1 MHFFISDIYALFWLM
16 VLLWSKASLKFFW
29 YLKKCFVEEV
39 NEILSPGLMD
49 LIDIHLAN
57 IFMGK
62 MSFFFM
68 RKERNFDD
76 FFGDSFGTKLRI
88 VIVIRQT
95 VKGVTHPPTISWWLH
110 FCSIVFPSL
119 WSCHHSDRKVQP
131 HQKVGEQTIWLEATF
146 PYAQSTVHY
155 VRKNHI
161 PHDTKINSAYKCKQS
176 VIGKLHLL

>member
-95 VKGVTHPPTISWWLH
+95 VKGVTHPLPYNDNYIFVALFFLLYEAVITMIERFNL
-110 FCSIVFPSL
+110 I
-119 WSCHHSDRKVQP
+119 RKL
-131 HQKVGEQTIWLEATF
+131 G
-146 PYAQSTVHY
+146 
-155 VRKNHI
+155 N
-161 PHDTKINSAYKCKQS
+161 KQFD
-176 VIGKLHLL
+176 LRQLFHTHNLLYYTM